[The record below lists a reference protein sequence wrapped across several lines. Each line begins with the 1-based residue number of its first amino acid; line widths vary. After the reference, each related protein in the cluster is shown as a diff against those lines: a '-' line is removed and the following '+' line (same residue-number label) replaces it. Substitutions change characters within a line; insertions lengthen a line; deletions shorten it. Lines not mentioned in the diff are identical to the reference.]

1 MSCEGV
7 GPLECPISTSAET
20 LTLERTAGGE
30 AVAVF
35 AFLADSSSW
44 PAWRDRLGQTR
55 AGSEQ
60 AFILLVPGPTCEVC
74 RDNGLFAVVKQERF
88 TLNSAVDLTSGAACL

>member
-1 MSCEGV
+1 MTNPLPRSHEGV

-35 AFLADSSSW
+35 AFLADRLVFLASL
-44 PAWRDRLGQTR
+44 AW
-55 AGSEQ
+55 
-60 AFILLVPGPTCEVC
+60 
-74 RDNGLFAVVKQERF
+74 
-88 TLNSAVDLTSGAACL
+88 